1 MLLTLA
7 LSFAL
12 TDLPLSQAM
21 PAADETPP
29 ESPALAAAEDEE
41 EEEDEFDFI
50 KAGEKAAKEKEA
62 ERVTGDDFEM
72 EEDDEF
78 ADFQI
83 GSKQPKAAAPP
94 PMSKGALPDI
104 IGADK
109 LTNAYPPTVA
119 SPGAGVVLLELPVLV
134 AHDPGDFDGRAFW
147 VVTDIY
153 ADGMKVGSSRSE
165 VRRETLATAGPS
177 FVFVKV
183 QVPVPS
189 ATGELE
195 IKVGKATASGGQA
208 QPLYSRKVS
217 YQTR

>member
-1 MLLTLA
+1 MLLTL

-12 TDLPLSQAM
+12 TPSPSEEAPQADALLA
-21 PAADETPP
+21 PAA
-29 ESPALAAAEDEE
+29 PALAAVQDEDEE
-41 EEEDEFDFI
+41 DDEFDFL
-50 KAGEKAAKEKEA
+50 KEGERAAKEKA
-62 ERVTGDDFEM
+62 EEKVTGDDFEI
-72 EEDDEF
+72 EDDDEF
-78 ADFQI
+78 ADFQV
-83 GSKQPKAAAPP
+83 GTKPAKSAAPA
-94 PMSKGALPDI
+94 PMAKGALPDI

-109 LTNAYPPTVA
+109 LTNAYAPTVA
-119 SPGAGVVLLELPVLV
+119 SPGAGVVLVELPVLV

-147 VVTDIY
+147 VVTEIY
-153 ADGMKVGSSRSE
+153 ADGMKVGASRNE
-165 VRRETLATAGPS
+165 VRRETLATAGPT

-208 QPLYSRKVS
+208 QPLYSRKVA